1 MDCAPPN
8 CFKIVLQGGRNGRAP
23 VYYPGSAIEGNVE
36 IELTEPLR
44 PIQAIKII
52 LIGRGFTSWEELR
65 AVAYRIT
72 FTEGEIILG
81 DIIIELWIRGNY
93 TTVVGA
99 PQQLVGLPAGKHK
112 FPFKICL
119 APNLAL
125 PSSLEK
131 PFGHIRYMLKAGIC
145 TSELRQ
151 FKFTT
156 EKQISVNSLI
166 DVNLPSF
173 VLPLT
178 KSNEKTVC
186 CCCCASGP
194 ITMAVTTDRGAYC
207 SGESIAITVITENFS
222 KRRIEY
228 VQADLKQIIRFHGEP
243 TFHGRAVKDS
253 NKEIINTIQSIKGT
267 ADWHNKLMSIP
278 VTVPTVSS
286 SQIIQVFYTLDVFLY
301 IRNALNLHTEF
312 PIVIG
317 SVPYKGPSA
326 GTLVY
331 RMFPCIMIE

>member
-1 MDCAPPN
+1 MAPPK
-8 CFKIVLQGGRNGRAP
+8 CFKIELLSGRAP
-23 VYYPGSAIEGNVE
+23 VYYPGSVIEGNVE
-36 IELTEPLR
+36 IELTEPMR

-52 LIGRGFTSWEELR
+52 LIGGGFTSWEELR
-65 AVAYRIT
+65 AIGRRSYMIT
-72 FTEGEIILG
+72 FTEEEIILG
-81 DIIIELWIRGNY
+81 NIITELWIRGNY

-99 PQQLVGLPAGKHK
+99 PQQLVGLPAGKHN

-131 PFGHIRYMLKAGIC
+131 PYGHIRYMLKAGIC
-145 TSELRQ
+145 TSQLRQ

-156 EKQISVNSLI
+156 EKHISVNSLI

-194 ITMAVTTDRGAYC
+194 IAMTVTTDRSAYC

-228 VQADLKQIIRFHGEP
+228 VQADLKQTIRFHGEP
-243 TFHGRAVKDS
+243 TLRGRAVLNVKDS
-253 NKEIINTIQSIKGT
+253 NKEIINTIQSIKGS

-301 IRNALNLHTEF
+301 IRNALNLHTKF

-326 GTLVY
+326 GK
-331 RMFPCIMIE
+331 